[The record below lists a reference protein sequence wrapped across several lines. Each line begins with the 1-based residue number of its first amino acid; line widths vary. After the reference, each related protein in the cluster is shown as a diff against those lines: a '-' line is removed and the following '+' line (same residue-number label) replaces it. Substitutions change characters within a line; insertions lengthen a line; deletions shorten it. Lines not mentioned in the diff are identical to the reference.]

1 MRLFAED
8 AAREACLIAKA
19 RAGEVAAFS
28 ILVRLHEDRAVR
40 AAYAFTRN
48 WEDARDIAQEAFV
61 KAYKNLARFRGQSL
75 FSSWLYR
82 IIANLAKDSFR
93 KKKVRENVNAASPW
107 NEEREDGD
115 PVKRMASNA
124 PDALTETMNQELGEN
139 IQASIETLP
148 LRQKNVF
155 VLRYLQGLSLDE
167 IAQALGLSVGAV
179 KAHLWQ
185 AGQKMQKQLTVY
197 LAGGRAL

>member
-1 MRLFAED
+1 MRPCAED
-8 AAREACLIAKA
+8 AVREAGLIAKA
-19 RAGEVAAFS
+19 RAGEAAAFS
-28 ILVRLHEDRAVR
+28 VLVRLHEDRAVR
-40 AAYAFTRN
+40 VAYAFTRN

-61 KAYKNLARFRGQSL
+61 KAYENLAKFRSRSL

-93 KKKVRENVNAASPW
+93 KKKVREGVNVASPW
-107 NEEREDGD
+107 NEEMEEGD
-115 PVKRMASNA
+115 PVKRVVSNA
-124 PDALTETMNQELGEN
+124 PDALRETMNHELGEN

-155 VLRYLQGLSLDE
+155 VLRYLQGLSLEE
-167 IAQALGLSVGAV
+167 IARVLDLSVGAV

-197 LAGGRAL
+197 LTGGRA